1 MTNDILEVAREK
13 VLEQGKGLSKEEVLQ
28 VLHLDEQR
36 IPELLDLAHQVRLKW
51 CGEEVE
57 VEGII
62 SCKFCQTRGT
72 HRYCR

>member
-36 IPELLDLAHQVRLKW
+36 IPELLDLAHHSRQNFILA
-51 CGEEVE
+51 
-57 VEGII
+57 
-62 SCKFCQTRGT
+62 
-72 HRYCR
+72 